1 MKCFV
6 SSVVCLLIG
15 VGIGMLAAPAEP
27 ESGPVF
33 VTEGDVYDGQVD
45 LLNRF
50 VEGCLARD
58 PKACAALYTD
68 DAIYMVQDQPQLEG
82 YDAVLK
88 DYETL
93 FAVESTAEVEMA
105 EPVQEVLS
113 MGDYAVIRGTGY
125 NIESNNGESKKMT
138 YKWVILSKRQPDG
151 SWQMVWDIYNYDDK
165 YDT

>member
-1 MKCFV
+1 
-6 SSVVCLLIG
+6 
-15 VGIGMLAAPAEP
+15 
-27 ESGPVF
+27 
-33 VTEGDVYDGQVD
+33 
-45 LLNRF
+45 
-50 VEGCLARD
+50 
-58 PKACAALYTD
+58 
-68 DAIYMVQDQPQLEG
+68 MVQDQPQLEG

-93 FAVESTAEVEMA
+93 FATESTAEVEMA
-105 EPVQEVLS
+105 EPVKEVLS

-125 NIESNNGESKKMT
+125 NIESNDGESKKMT